1 MSLKAGDGVV
11 EERRRFTRNQIKRP
25 IMAAAPKIAP
35 TAPPA
40 IAPMFELVELDADV
54 VESPVAV
61 AVADKLVE
69 EVYTEVK
76 EADKVVE

>member
-61 AVADKLVE
+61 ADKLVE

>member
-1 MSLKAGDGVV
+1 M
-11 EERRRFTRNQIKRP
+11 
-25 IMAAAPKIAP
+25 AAPKIAP

-40 IAPMFELVELDADV
+40 IALMFELVELDADV

-61 AVADKLVE
+61 ADKLVE

-76 EADKVVE
+76 EANKVVE

>member
-1 MSLKAGDGVV
+1 
-11 EERRRFTRNQIKRP
+11 
-25 IMAAAPKIAP
+25 MAAAPKIAP

-61 AVADKLVE
+61 ADKLVE

>member
-1 MSLKAGDGVV
+1 MSLKTGDGVV

-25 IMAAAPKIAP
+25 TMAAAPKIAP

-54 VESPVAV
+54 VESPVT
-61 AVADKLVE
+61 VADKLAE

>member
-25 IMAAAPKIAP
+25 MMAAAPKIAP

-61 AVADKLVE
+61 ADKLVE